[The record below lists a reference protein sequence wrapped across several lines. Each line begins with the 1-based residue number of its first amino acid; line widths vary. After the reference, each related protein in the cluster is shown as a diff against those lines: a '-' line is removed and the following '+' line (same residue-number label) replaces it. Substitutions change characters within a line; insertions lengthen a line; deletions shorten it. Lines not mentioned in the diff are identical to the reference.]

1 MDAFCAMEIFLEFNA
16 VVNSIGIEKRN
27 LKKVKTISGRHDI
40 LTVHHDV
47 VRGRKKQ
54 MSYSTMAH
62 ALISYVE
69 NHLRDLDLKK
79 MSDSFGFSQVYLGSF
94 FRKI

>member
-1 MDAFCAMEIFLEFNA
+1 
-16 VVNSIGIEKRN
+16 
-27 LKKVKTISGRHDI
+27 
-40 LTVHHDV
+40 
-47 VRGRKKQ
+47 

-79 MSDSFGFSQVYLGSF
+79 MSDSFGFSQVYLREL